1 MNKESCYYCGGDC
14 TNQPEDSEHLCD
26 GFAGD
31 IDGLIEMYDKIL
43 VNDIKNS
50 LEDWMTTHGEI
61 TMGSEMTEDVNRI
74 IDETVERRMRIRQ
87 DWMLPDRC

>member
-1 MNKESCYYCGGDC
+1 MEKR
-14 TNQPEDSEHLCD
+14 
-26 GFAGD
+26 
-31 IDGLIEMYDKIL
+31 IEMYDKIL

-61 TMGSEMTEDVNRI
+61 TMGSEMIEDVNRI

-87 DWMLPDRC
+87 DWMLPDRS

>member
-1 MNKESCYYCGGDC
+1 MEKR
-14 TNQPEDSEHLCD
+14 
-26 GFAGD
+26 
-31 IDGLIEMYDKIL
+31 IEMYDKIL

-50 LEDWMTTHGEI
+50 VEDWLTTYGEI
-61 TMGSEMTEDVNRI
+61 TMGAEMADDVNRI

>member
-1 MNKESCYYCGGDC
+1 MEKR
-14 TNQPEDSEHLCD
+14 
-26 GFAGD
+26 
-31 IDGLIEMYDKIL
+31 IEMYDKIL

-50 LEDWMTTHGEI
+50 LEDWMTTHVEI

>member
-1 MNKESCYYCGGDC
+1 MEKR
-14 TNQPEDSEHLCD
+14 
-26 GFAGD
+26 
-31 IDGLIEMYDKIL
+31 IEMYDKIL

-50 LEDWMTTHGEI
+50 LEDWLTTHGEI
-61 TMGSEMTEDVNRI
+61 TMGCEMTEDVNRI